1 MSVSVTLSGQE
12 MTAPPASVPCSAV
25 VTGSMVEVSVTVTR
39 AGRVRSV
46 MFMRT
51 SVRILTVED
60 TETVLLEYVSVR
72 LAGLVKIVIKVSMNN
87 LTITITTFP
96 TEPGNASSGSF
107 NKSFV
112 DVMQERANNNIM

>member
-1 MSVSVTLSGQE
+1 

-25 VTGSMVEVSVTVTR
+25 VTGSMEVASVTVTR
-39 AGRVRSV
+39 DGRVRSV

-60 TETVLLEYVSVR
+60 TETVLLEFVSVR

-96 TEPGNASSGSF
+96 TEPGMHHQAALI
-107 NKSFV
+107 KV
-112 DVMQERANNNIM
+112 LLM